1 MVGRKRRFMIRK
13 ITKADREKYL
23 EFSKIFYDSSAVDAP
38 IPESHR
44 IAAFEEMAASQERLV
59 GVFLECDGK
68 PVGYGLASKMYSQE
82 AGGIQLWLEELFV
95 LPEYRSRGLG
105 REFFAYM
112 ESLPNVARMR
122 LEYDKGNVRA
132 VALYRKL
139 GYVDMPYGQ
148 LVKKIK

>member
-1 MVGRKRRFMIRK
+1 MIRK
-13 ITKADREKYL
+13 ITEADREKYL

-44 IAAFEEMAASQERLV
+44 IAAFEEMVASQERLV

-105 REFFAYM
+105 REFIAYM
-112 ESLPNVARMR
+112 ESLPNVARIR
-122 LEYDKGNVRA
+122 LEYEKSNTRA
-132 VALYRKL
+132 AALYRKL
-139 GYVDMPYGQ
+139 GYADMPYEQ
-148 LVKKIK
+148 LVKNIKK

>member
-1 MVGRKRRFMIRK
+1 MIRK
-13 ITKADREKYL
+13 ITEADREIYL
-23 EFSKIFYDSSAVDAP
+23 EFSRIFYDSPAVDAP

-44 IAAFEEMAASQERLV
+44 IAAFEEMVSSDERLV

-82 AGGIQLWLEELFV
+82 AGGIQLWLEELFI

-112 ESLPNVARMR
+112 ESLPNVARTR
-122 LEYDKGNVRA
+122 LEYAKGNARA

-139 GYVDMPYGQ
+139 GYEDVPYGQ
-148 LVKKIK
+148 LMKKIK

>member
-1 MVGRKRRFMIRK
+1 MIRK
-13 ITKADREKYL
+13 ITEADREKYL

-112 ESLPNVARMR
+112 ESLPNVARIR
-122 LEYDKGNVRA
+122 LEYEKSNTRA
-132 VALYRKL
+132 AALYRKL
-139 GYVDMPYGQ
+139 GYADMPYEQ
-148 LVKKIK
+148 LVKNIKK